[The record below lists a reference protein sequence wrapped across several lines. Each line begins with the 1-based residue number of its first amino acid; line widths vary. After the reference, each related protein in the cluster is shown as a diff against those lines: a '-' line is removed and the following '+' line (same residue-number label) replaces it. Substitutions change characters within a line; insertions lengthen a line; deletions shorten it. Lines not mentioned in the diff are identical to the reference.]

1 MFGFQDEVWF
11 SRLAQPALH
20 AWTQAE
26 ALRLQAKSKEVK
38 SKEVKSKEVKSKEVK
53 SKKIK
58 TPEENAVEPEALACY
73 GLLRADT
80 QEMMLRFVEGR
91 PVSGVTIEFLEW
103 VTTTLAQQGQRV
115 LVMAWDNARWH
126 TSRAVKAWI
135 KAHNSRLKQS
145 EQRGEKAGCR
155 LLVCPLPVKSPWLN
169 AIEPKWMHGKK
180 NIVEPERKLSSAEVR
195 QRLCDYYKTT
205 LLPCIQQ

>member
-1 MFGFQDEVWF
+1 MKALAQRSSGWVFGFEDEVWF

-20 AWTQAE
+20 TWTPGE
-26 ALRLQAKSKEVK
+26 PLRLHSKGKDSKEK
-38 SKEVKSKEVKSKEVK
+38 HR
-53 SKKIK
+53 K
-58 TPEENAVEPEALACY
+58 TASEHTGEPEALACY

-103 VTTTLAQQGQRV
+103 LTTTLAQEGHRV
-115 LVMAWDNARWH
+115 LVLVWDNARWH
-126 TSRAVKAWI
+126 TSRAVTEWI
-135 KAHNSRLKQS
+135 KEHNRRKK
-145 EQRGEKAGCR
+145 EQGRRGEDAGCR

-180 NIVEPERKLSSAEVR
+180 NIVEPQRKLSSTEVR

-205 LLPCIQQ
+205 LLPCIKQ